1 MRQHGAAV
9 IICSLIDLEGNMAR
23 PLRIECEGAVYHVT
37 ARGNER
43 KRIFFAKGDYE
54 RFKEYLTVAR
64 ERFGCFLHGYVL
76 MGNHYHL
83 ILETPEGNLSR
94 VMHYLNGS
102 YTTYLN
108 ARRKRCGHL
117 FQGRYKSI
125 LVDKDSYLMELSR
138 YVHLNPVR
146 AGIVER
152 PEGYAYSSYQA
163 FVGKEKE
170 PFLAVNP
177 LLAVF
182 ATKTSTA
189 RSRYREFVESA
200 ITADLPNPLADVYGG
215 MILGRE
221 DFIKSVLGR
230 LDDGDIQRTEVSHR
244 KALQATNGADIL
256 LEQVAAHLEHRSFP
270 TEQSRAAMFRKIG
283 VYLLKKHT
291 ALGNR
296 EIGEKLGGLSYS
308 GVSKCYGRM
317 CEELQRD
324 KELRRGVDRLTVDL
338 SNVKG

>member
-1 MRQHGAAV
+1 
-9 IICSLIDLEGNMAR
+9 MAR
-23 PLRIECEGAVYHVT
+23 PLRIEFQGAVYHVT
-37 ARGNER
+37 ARGNEG
-43 KRIFFAKGDYE
+43 KQIFFTRSDYE

-83 ILETPEGNLSR
+83 MLETPEGNLSR

-102 YTTYLN
+102 YSTYVN
-108 ARRKRCGHL
+108 ARRKRRGHL

-125 LVDKDSYLMELSR
+125 LVDKDAYFMELSR

-152 PEGYAYSSYQA
+152 PGEYIYSSYQA
-163 FVGKEKE
+163 FAGRQKE
-170 PFLAVNP
+170 PFLEVAP
-177 LLAVF
+177 LLAMF
-182 ATKTSTA
+182 SAKPSTA

-200 ITADLPNPLADVYGG
+200 PAADLPNPLADVYGG

-221 DFIKSVLGR
+221 GFIQNVLSR
-230 LDDGDIQRTEVSHR
+230 LDEGDIQRTEVSHR
-244 KALQATNGADIL
+244 KALQARVDADTL
-256 LEQVAAHLEHRSFP
+256 LEHVSASLERLGLSR
-270 TEQSRAAMFRKIG
+270 EQSRAKMFRKIG
-283 VYLLKKHT
+283 VYFLKKHT

-296 EIGEKLGGLSYS
+296 EIGEKVGGLGYS
-308 GVSKCYGRM
+308 GVAKCYSRM
-317 CEELQRD
+317 CAEVQRD
-324 KELRRGVDRLTVDL
+324 KVLKGVLSRLTADL

>member
-1 MRQHGAAV
+1 
-9 IICSLIDLEGNMAR
+9 MAR
-23 PLRIECEGAVYHVT
+23 PLRIEFEGAVYHVT

-43 KRIFFAKGDYE
+43 KKIFFAKGDYE

-102 YTTYLN
+102 YTTYIN
-108 ARRKRCGHL
+108 ARRKRRGHL

-152 PEGYAYSSYQA
+152 PEAYAFSSYQA
-163 FVGKEKE
+163 FVGRKKE

-177 LLAVF
+177 LLTMF
-182 ATKTSTA
+182 SSKTSIA
-189 RSRYREFVESA
+189 RGRYRSFVEDA
-200 ITADLPNPLADVYGG
+200 LANKTPDPLAEVYGG

-221 DFIKSVLGR
+221 DFIKRVLSR
-230 LDDGDIQRTEVSHR
+230 LDEGDIQRTEVSHR
-244 KALQATNGADIL
+244 KALQATIDADII
-256 LEQVAAHLEHRSFP
+256 LEQVSAHLERRRFFSGKNR
-270 TEQSRAAMFRKIG
+270 QLMRQKIC
-283 VYLLKKHT
+283 VCLLKKYT

-296 EIGEKLGGLSYS
+296 EIGEKMGGLSYS
-308 GVSKCYGRM
+308 GVSKCHSRM
-317 CEELQRD
+317 CVELQEDEILR
-324 KELRRGVDRLTVDL
+324 KEVDNLAAGL

>member
-1 MRQHGAAV
+1 
-9 IICSLIDLEGNMAR
+9 MAR
-23 PLRIECEGAVYHVT
+23 PLRIEFEGAVYHVT

-43 KRIFFAKGDYE
+43 KKIFFAKGDYE

-102 YTTYLN
+102 YTTYIN
-108 ARRKRCGHL
+108 TRRKRRGHL

-146 AGIVER
+146 AGIVQR
-152 PEGYAYSSYQA
+152 PDEYAYSSYHG
-163 FVGKEKE
+163 FVGRKKE

-177 LLAVF
+177 LLTMF
-182 ATKTSTA
+182 STKTVAA
-189 RSRYREFVESA
+189 RSRYREFVENGLA
-200 ITADLPNPLADVYGG
+200 GEMPDPLAQVYGG
-215 MILGRE
+215 MILGKE
-221 DFIKSVLGR
+221 NFIKDILSR
-230 LDDGDIQRTEVSHR
+230 LDEGDIQRTEVSHR
-244 KALQATNGADIL
+244 KALQTTIDADIIL
-256 LEQVAAHLEHRSFP
+256 AQISAHLERRRFKSAN
-270 TEQSRAAMFRKIG
+270 SRAVMLRKIS
-283 VYLLKKHT
+283 VYLLKSHT
-291 ALGNR
+291 SLHNF
-296 EIGEKLGGLSYS
+296 EIGEKVGGLGYS

-317 CEELQRD
+317 CDEMWED
-324 KELRRGVDRLTVDL
+324 EVLRGVVDRLAADL